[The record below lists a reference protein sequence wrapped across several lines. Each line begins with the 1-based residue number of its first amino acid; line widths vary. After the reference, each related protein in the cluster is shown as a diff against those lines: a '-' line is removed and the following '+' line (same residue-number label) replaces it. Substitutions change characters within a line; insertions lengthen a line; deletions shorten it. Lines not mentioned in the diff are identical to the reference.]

1 MTFMT
6 IFQNTLLALLLY
18 IIQPTFIIGVLLLFL
33 SVNRRI
39 AYSRRQL
46 RTSIYRERYEYKRF
60 FLWGII
66 PGLLVSLVS
75 ILAGLP
81 VTIDWLIAYQV
92 VTLLLLGFGF
102 RFIHPIFTFSLSAL
116 GLLTLGQVFSY
127 EEPVS
132 TILAL
137 WNSPFTGDELLSF
150 QGVRPVFVLA
160 VLVLLSTILTLHLG
174 KMNQFTPRFLKT
186 KRGKLVARYRMTPFW
201 LLPLLVVVPGETFTQ
216 LFDWWPVFTIGS
228 QSYSFL
234 LVPVL
239 MGFRYTV
246 QAQMPTQAKNMILK
260 DFIYLGAFSVV
271 MFAFTFWQ
279 IEFAAAGLAVLL
291 AGGIGVLYRHRLR
304 ERKWN
309 FRFGP
314 AEEGLRVVAVKP
326 DSPAEKMGL
335 EIGDVLLEANQ
346 IKLTSVEDLTES
358 LFMNRTYCKLK
369 VKRIDGELVMTETTI
384 YEDDAH
390 DLGLILLEEIEVV
403 K

>member
-1 MTFMT
+1 MT
-6 IFQNTLLALLLY
+6 IVQNALLALLLY
-18 IIQPTFIIGVLLLFL
+18 IVQPTFIIGVLLLFL
-33 SVNRRI
+33 SVNRRF

-46 RTSIYRERYEYKRF
+46 RTSIYKERYEYKRF

-66 PGLLVSLVS
+66 PGLLLSIVSV
-75 ILAGLP
+75 IAGLP
-81 VTIDWLIAYQV
+81 VTIDWLIAYQI

-116 GLLTLGQVFSY
+116 GLLALGQFISY
-127 EEPVS
+127 SEPV
-132 TILAL
+132 TTVLNI
-137 WNSPFTGDELLSF
+137 WNSPFAGDELVSF
-150 QGVRPVFVLA
+150 QGLRPIFVLA

-174 KMNQFTPRFLKT
+174 KMTQFTPRFLKT

-201 LLPLLVVVPGETFTQ
+201 LLPLLVIVPGETFTQ

-239 MGFRYTV
+239 LGFRYTV
-246 QAQMPTQAKNMILK
+246 QAQMPTQAKNMMLK
-260 DFIYLGAFSVV
+260 DFIYLGAISVLL
-271 MFAFTFWQ
+271 FALTFWQ
-279 IEFAAAGLAVLL
+279 IEFAAAGLFVLL
-291 AGGIGVLYRHRLR
+291 VGGIAVLYRHRLR

-326 DSPAEKMGL
+326 NSPAEKMSL
-335 EIGDVLLEANQ
+335 EIGDVILEANQ
-346 IKLTSVEDLTES
+346 TQLTSVDDLTES
-358 LFMNRTYCKLK
+358 LFLNRTYCKLK
-369 VKRIDGELVMTETTI
+369 IKRIDGELVMTETSI

-390 DLGLILLEEIEVV
+390 DLGLVVLEEIEVV